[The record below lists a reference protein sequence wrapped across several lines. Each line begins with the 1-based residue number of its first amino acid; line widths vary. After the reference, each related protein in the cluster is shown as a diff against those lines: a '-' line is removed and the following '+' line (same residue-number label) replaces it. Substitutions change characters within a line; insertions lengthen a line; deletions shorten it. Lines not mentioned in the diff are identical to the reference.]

1 MMSHKKLVLI
11 VDDEPAMRK
20 NIVEL
25 LYGQGYDYAEAVD
38 GDKVLD
44 KVKFLVP
51 DVILLDI
58 NLPKKD
64 GLTLLKEIQELF
76 PKLPVIIFTAYG
88 TSERAIE
95 AMKSGAFDYLEK
107 PFELDEFLITIKR
120 ALEYARLVG
129 EVNQL
134 REQVN
139 EQSTVDATDQIIG
152 RSPAMQE
159 IFKLIGKI
167 SLSDAT
173 VLIQG
178 ESGTGKELIAD
189 AIQRH
194 SLRRDKPFVRV
205 NCGALSETLLESEI
219 FGHEKGSFTGAVTQ
233 KPGRFE
239 LADTGTVFLDE
250 INNMPQSL
258 QVKLLRILQKQP
270 FYRVG
275 GQMPI
280 NVDVRII
287 AASNSD
293 IEKDV
298 RDGKLRED
306 LFYRLNVVR
315 INVPALRNRKEDIPL
330 LAEHFMKKHCGNR
343 KFTIADDTM
352 KKLLAYDW
360 PGNIRELENSIQRA
374 IVVSRKDV
382 ITIENLPIPK
392 IENKKID
399 ESESTKWSNLFNEIV
414 TKNKSFKDVI
424 AEVEKYLIVEALNK
438 TSFNRSHAAK
448 LLKIHRR
455 LLYTK
460 MRDYN
465 ITADKSE

>member
-1 MMSHKKLVLI
+1 MSRKKLVLV
-11 VDDEPAMRK
+11 VDDEPAMRQ

-25 LYGQGYDYAEAVD
+25 LQSQGYDYAEAVD
-38 GDKVLD
+38 GEETLD
-44 KVKFLVP
+44 IVKSLVP

-107 PFELDEFLITIKR
+107 PFELDEFIITINR
-120 ALEYARLVG
+120 ALEFAGLVG

-134 REQVN
+134 REQVS
-139 EQSTVDATDQIIG
+139 EQGTFTATDEIIG

-194 SLRRDKPFVRV
+194 SLRREKPFVRV

-219 FGHEKGSFTGAVTQ
+219 FGHEKGSFTGAAVQ
-233 KPGRFE
+233 KLGRFE

-250 INNMPQSL
+250 INNMPLSL

-293 IEKDV
+293 IEQDV

-315 INVPALRNRKEDIPL
+315 INVPALRNRKEDIPIL
-330 LAEHFMKKHCGNR
+330 VDHFIKKHSGTR

-352 KKLLAYDW
+352 KKLVEYDW

-392 IENKKID
+392 IENSKTEEN
-399 ESESTKWSNLFNEIV
+399 ESFKWHNLFNEILV
-414 TKNKSFKDVI
+414 HNKSFKDI
-424 AEVEKYLIVEALNK
+424 ISEVEKDLIIEALNK
-438 TSFNRSHAAK
+438 TAFNRSHAAK

-465 ITADKSE
+465 INVDKH

>member
-1 MMSHKKLVLI
+1 MSSKKLVLI
-11 VDDEPAMRK
+11 VDDEPAMRQ
-20 NIVEL
+20 NIVDL
-25 LYGQGYDYAEAVD
+25 LHSQGYDFAEAAD
-38 GDKVLD
+38 GDEAFA
-44 KVKFLVP
+44 KVKSLVP

-64 GLTLLKEIQELF
+64 GLSLLKEVQELF

-120 ALEYARLVG
+120 ALEYAGLVG

-134 REQVN
+134 REQVS
-139 EQSTVDATDQIIG
+139 EQSKITASDQIIG

-159 IFKLIGKI
+159 IFKLIGKV

-194 SLRRDKPFVRV
+194 SLRREKPFVRV

-219 FGHEKGSFTGAVTQ
+219 FGHEKGSFTGAAVQ
-233 KPGRFE
+233 KLGRFE

-250 INNMPQSL
+250 INNMPLSL

-275 GQMPI
+275 GQVPI

-306 LFYRLNVVR
+306 LFYRLNVVH

-330 LAEHFMKKHCGNR
+330 LTKHFIKKHSGNR
-343 KFTIADDTM
+343 EFSLSDDTM
-352 KKLLAYDW
+352 KKIMNYDW

-374 IVVSRKDV
+374 IVVSRNDV
-382 ITIENLPIPK
+382 LTIENLPIPK
-392 IENKKID
+392 INDDKTEVKQSN
-399 ESESTKWSNLFNEIV
+399 KWSNFFNEIEN
-414 TKNKSFKDVI
+414 KNKSFKDIV
-424 AEVEKYLIVEALNK
+424 AEVEKDLIIEALNK

-465 ITADKSE
+465 IQVK